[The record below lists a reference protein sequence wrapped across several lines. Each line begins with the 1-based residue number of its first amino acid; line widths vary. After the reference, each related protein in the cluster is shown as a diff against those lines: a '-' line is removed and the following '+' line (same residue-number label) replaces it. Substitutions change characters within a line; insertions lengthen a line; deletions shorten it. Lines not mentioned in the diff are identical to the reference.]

1 MGGKNMS
8 RTSGNSL
15 FWVFSY
21 LCLGTLVSPTDAKGT
36 YYHHPAP
43 VSYSNRYNLYTS
55 GSSPQL
61 SPGKPMGKHKS
72 YCAYVVQRN
81 VTCTLQDGVE
91 SYVKAEYHK
100 CSWGPKCPGKVLYR
114 TFYRPKYKI
123 GYKTVTE
130 LAWRCCPGLMGE
142 GCHDSPTDQP
152 GILPQ
157 RPSPKIPPGHKMFP
171 GPRVPPHPQIH
182 PEPFPGPKKNHYG
195 RKIPGIFG
203 DRLDRLE
210 EEVRRLSQS
219 YDSLHNVVSGL
230 GDHLRLAIQED
241 TNKMIGSL
249 MNSPSVPDSTVGFGV
264 IPDGIVDV
272 ADKADIATYPP
283 VGEILAK
290 VSEVSDVL
298 KTKTDLLNEV
308 HGLVLDHDGQIKH
321 LLESAR
327 PSPLTSIDML
337 EEYMDTRLSNLR
349 AELLDGFEK
358 KLVKIQSTCDFRI
371 KEVQQQCEE
380 EKAANLRLQQT
391 LDGKELEIKKE
402 ISQLET
408 QIQGLT
414 VVESC
419 CGNLN
424 YLTERMDILEKG
436 LHSISESQKNL
447 HSHLNGEFSTVTLGS
462 LVEGRFEDLEVR
474 LNATERETGSCCSS
488 LEDSMMGLVGSELDG
503 VRTSFEDKMRTLEDR
518 FMTIVG
524 ELSNVS
530 TPAGLDGAVM
540 PLLEGELA
548 NMRKQTDERLEVL
561 QSQLTTLENTCLLGC
576 ASASKDVETFRT
588 EIEDCQSKNQDLL
601 LRMDSNNDLLR
612 KLNATI
618 LEIQRRIEEE
628 AAGSL
633 QGEITLLKINLNT
646 VSKSLTGLKDS
657 VSQYSNTVL
666 HVNSSLDEHER
677 KIEDE
682 VHSIQEKVS
691 DQGSQ
696 LIFSNKRVL
705 NLKGDLERL
714 KARIVNDLSNCKNA
728 AHDLQKEVAQFDSRV
743 AQVEKMCGGLGAM
756 TGSLDVIR
764 DELEKHTGS
773 LWGYMDHMNGTLAA
787 HSQEITVL
795 KDNLLDCQAKVT
807 ELAEQVT
814 HLQGASE
821 GKQH

>member
-21 LCLGTLVSPTDAKGT
+21 LCLGTLVSPTHAKGT
-36 YYHHPAP
+36 YFHHPAP
-43 VSYSNRYNLYTS
+43 VSYNNRYNLYTS

-152 GILPQ
+152 GLLPQ

-548 NMRKQTDERLEVL
+548 NVRKQTDERLEVL

-728 AHDLQKEVAQFDSRV
+728 ARDLQKEAAQFDSRV

>member
-1 MGGKNMS
+1 MS

-21 LCLGTLVSPTDAKGT
+21 LCLGTLVSLTDAKGT

-142 GCHDSPTDQP
+142 GCHDSPTNQP
-152 GILPQ
+152 GLLPQ
-157 RPSPKIPPGHKMFP
+157 RPSPKITPGHKMFP

-195 RKIPGIFG
+195 RKMPGIFG

-272 ADKADIATYPP
+272 ADKADITTYPP

-337 EEYMDTRLSNLR
+337 EEYVDTRLSNLR
-349 AELLDGFEK
+349 AEMLDGFEK

-447 HSHLNGEFSTVTLGS
+447 HSQLNGEFSTITLGS
-462 LVEGRFEDLEVR
+462 LVEGRFEDLEAR

-503 VRTSFEDKMRTLEDR
+503 VRTSFEDKMRTVEDR

-530 TPAGLDGAVM
+530 APAGLDGAVM

-561 QSQLTTLENTCLLGC
+561 QSRLTTLESTCLLGC

-714 KARIVNDLSNCKNA
+714 KARIVNDLSNCKNV
-728 AHDLQKEVAQFDSRV
+728 AHVLQKEVAQFDSRV
-743 AQVEKMCGGLGAM
+743 AQVENMCGGLGAM
-756 TGSLDVIR
+756 TGSLDIIR

-773 LWGYMDHMNGTLAA
+773 LWGYMDHMNGTLAT

-814 HLQGASE
+814 HLEGASE

>member
-1 MGGKNMS
+1 MGGTRGDPRLGAVS
-8 RTSGNSL
+8 C
-15 FWVFSY
+15 
-21 LCLGTLVSPTDAKGT
+21 LCLCLAALVSLAAAKGS
-36 YYHHPAP
+36 YYRPAAP
-43 VSYSNRYNLYTS
+43 AGRYSLYAA
-55 GSSPQL
+55 G
-61 SPGKPMGKHKS
+61 PGPGPGPGRHKS

-100 CSWGPKCPGKVLYR
+100 CSWGPKCPWKVLYR

-130 LAWRCCPGLMGE
+130 LAWKCCPGLLGE
-142 GCHDSPTDQP
+142 GCHASPTNQP
-152 GILPQ
+152 GLLPQ
-157 RPSPKIPPGHKMFP
+157 RPSPKILPGHTMFP

-182 PEPFPGPKKNHYG
+182 ADPFPSPKKNYYG
-195 RKIPGIFG
+195 RKMPGIFG

-264 IPDGIVDV
+264 IPEGIVDV
-272 ADKADIATYPP
+272 ADKADVSTYPP

-298 KTKTDLLNEV
+298 KTKTDLLDEV

-337 EEYMDTRLSNLR
+337 EEYVDTRLSNLQ

-371 KEVQQQCEE
+371 KEVQEQCEE

-419 CGNLN
+419 CSNLN

-447 HSHLNGEFSTVTLGS
+447 HSQLNGKFSTIPPGS
-462 LVEGRFEDLEVR
+462 LLEGRFEDLEAR
-474 LNATERETGSCCSS
+474 LNATERDTGSCCSS

-503 VRTSFEDKMRTLEDR
+503 TRTSFEDKMRVLEDR
-518 FMTIVG
+518 FVTIVR

-530 TPAGLDGAVM
+530 APASMDGAVM
-540 PLLEGELA
+540 PFLEGQLA
-548 NMRKQTDERLEVL
+548 DVRKQTDERLEGL
-561 QSQLTTLENTCLLGC
+561 QSRLTTLESTCLLGC
-576 ASASKDVETFRT
+576 TSASKDVETFRT

-601 LRMDSNNDLLR
+601 LRMDSNNDLLH

-618 LEIQRRIEEE
+618 LEVQRRIEEA

-646 VSKSLTGLKDS
+646 VSKSLTGLQDS

-682 VHSIQEKVS
+682 VHSLQEQVS

-696 LIFSNKRVL
+696 LLFSNKRVL

-714 KARIVNDLSNCKNA
+714 KARIVNDLGHCKNA
-728 AHDLQKEVAQFDSRV
+728 AYDLQKEVAQFDSRV
-743 AQVEKMCGGLGAM
+743 AQVENVCRRLGTV
-756 TGSLDVIR
+756 TGSLDLFQA
-764 DELEKHTGS
+764 ELEKHTGS
-773 LWGYMDHMNGTLAA
+773 LWGYLDHLNGTLTA
-787 HSQEITVL
+787 HAQEITVL
-795 KDNLLDCQAKVT
+795 RDNLLDCQAKVT

-814 HLQGASE
+814 HLERAPE
-821 GKQH
+821 RKQH

>member
-1 MGGKNMS
+1 
-8 RTSGNSL
+8 T
-15 FWVFSY
+15 
-21 LCLGTLVSPTDAKGT
+21 
-36 YYHHPAP
+36 PAP
-43 VSYSNRYNLYTS
+43 SWVWSS
-55 GSSPQL
+55 GGPLHSD
-61 SPGKPMGKHKS
+61 

-81 VTCTLQDGVE
+81 VTCTLQDGME

-142 GCHDSPTDQP
+142 GCHDSPTDEP
-152 GILPQ
+152 GLLPQ
-157 RPSPKIPPGHKMFP
+157 RPSPKMPPGHKMFP

-182 PEPFPGPKKNHYG
+182 PEPFPGKM
-195 RKIPGIFG
+195 PGIFG

-337 EEYMDTRLSNLR
+337 EEYVDTRLSNLR

-447 HSHLNGEFSTVTLGS
+447 HSQLNGEFSTITLGS
-462 LVEGRFEDLEVR
+462 LVEGRFEDLEAR

-530 TPAGLDGAVM
+530 APAGLDGAVM
-540 PLLEGELA
+540 
-548 NMRKQTDERLEVL
+548 KQTDERLEVL
-561 QSQLTTLENTCLLGC
+561 QSQLTTLESTCLLGC

-601 LRMDSNNDLLR
+601 LRMDSNSDLLR

-618 LEIQRRIEEE
+618 LEIQRQIEEE
-628 AAGSL
+628 AADSL

-677 KIEDE
+677 KIGDE

-728 AHDLQKEVAQFDSRV
+728 AHDLQKEVAQFDGRV
-743 AQVEKMCGGLGAM
+743 AQVENMCGGLGAM

-787 HSQEITVL
+787 HTQEITVL

-807 ELAEQVT
+807 ELAEQMPGHSWVVVM
-814 HLQGASE
+814 
-821 GKQH
+821 

>member
-1 MGGKNMS
+1 MTKARRFSGKTFS
-8 RTSGNSL
+8 CASL
-15 FWVFSY
+15 SL
-21 LCLGTLVSPTDAKGT
+21 LCVGTLVCLADAKGT
-36 YYHHPAP
+36 YYRPP
-43 VSYSNRYNLYTS
+43 VPISYGKRYNLYTS

-61 SPGKPMGKHKS
+61 TPGKPMGKHKS

-81 VTCTLQDGVE
+81 VTCTLQDGAE

-100 CSWGPKCPGKVLYR
+100 CSWGLKCPGKVLYR
-114 TFYRPKYKI
+114 TFFRPRYKI

-130 LAWRCCPGLMGE
+130 IAWRCCPGLIGE
-142 GCHDSPTDQP
+142 VCHDSPTDQP
-152 GILPQ
+152 GLLPQ
-157 RPSPKIPPGHKMFP
+157 HPSPKILPTQKMFP
-171 GPRVPPHPQIH
+171 GPRVPPHPKIH
-182 PEPFPGPKKNHYG
+182 AEPYPGPKKNHYG
-195 RKIPGIFG
+195 RKMPGLFG

-219 YDSLHNVVSGL
+219 YDSLHTMVSSL

-241 TNKMIGSL
+241 TSKMIGSL
-249 MNSPSVPDSTVGFGV
+249 MNSPSVPDSTMGFGV
-264 IPDGIVDV
+264 IPDGIVDA
-272 ADKADIATYPP
+272 ADKADLSPYPP
-283 VGEILAK
+283 VGEILSK
-290 VSEVSDVL
+290 VTAVSDTL
-298 KTKTDLLNEV
+298 KIKTDLLEEV
-308 HGLVLDHDGQIKH
+308 HGMVLDHDGQIKH

-337 EEYMDTRLSNLR
+337 EEYVDSRLSNLR
-349 AELLDGFEK
+349 VELLDGFEK
-358 KLVKIQSTCDFRI
+358 KLVNIQSTCDFRI

-419 CGNLN
+419 CSNLN
-424 YLTERMDILEKG
+424 YLTKRMDILEKG

-447 HSHLNGEFSTVTLGS
+447 HSRMDSELSTVALGS
-462 LVEGRFEDLEVR
+462 VFEGRFEDLEAR
-474 LNATERETGSCCSS
+474 LNITERETGSCCSTV
-488 LEDSMMGLVGSELDG
+488 EDNMRGLLGSELDG
-503 VRTSFEDKMRTLEDR
+503 TRTLFDDKMRTLEER

-524 ELSNVS
+524 DVSNVS
-530 TPAGLDGAVM
+530 STVGIDGAVM
-540 PLLEGELA
+540 PFLEGELA
-548 NMRKQTDERLEVL
+548 NIRKEADEKMEVI
-561 QSQLTTLENTCLLGC
+561 QSQMVTLENTCLLGC
-576 ASASKDVETFRT
+576 ASTSKDVEIFRT

-601 LRMDSNNDLLR
+601 LRMDSNSDLLR

-657 VSQYSNTVL
+657 VSQYSDTVL
-666 HVNSSLDEHER
+666 HVNSSVDQRER

-682 VHSIQEKVS
+682 VHSIQEKIS

-696 LIFSNKRVL
+696 LLFSNKRVL

-714 KARIVNDLSNCKNA
+714 KSRITNDLSNCRNA
-728 AHDLQKEVAQFDSRV
+728 ALSLQKEVLQFDGRV
-743 AQVEKMCGGLGAM
+743 AQVEDMCGRLGTM
-756 TGSLDVIR
+756 TGTLDHIR
-764 DELEKHTGS
+764 SEMENNAGS
-773 LWGYMDHMNGTLAA
+773 LWGYMDHMNETLAA
-787 HSQEITVL
+787 HSQELTVL

-807 ELAEQVT
+807 ELAEDISLLESK
-814 HLQGASE
+814 LQGT
-821 GKQH
+821 QH

>member
-1 MGGKNMS
+1 MS
-8 RTSGNSL
+8 RTRGNSL
-15 FWVFSY
+15 SWVVAY
-21 LCLGTLVSPTDAKGT
+21 LCLGTVVCPTDAKGT
-36 YYHHPAP
+36 YYHQPAP
-43 VSYSNRYNLYTS
+43 ASYSSRYSLYTA
-55 GSSPQL
+55 GSSPRL

-152 GILPQ
+152 GLLPQ

-249 MNSPSVPDSTVGFGV
+249 MNSPSMPDSTVGFGV

-272 ADKADIATYPP
+272 ADKADITTYPP
-283 VGEILAK
+283 VSEILAK

-337 EEYMDTRLSNLR
+337 EEYVDTRLSNLR
-349 AELLDGFEK
+349 GELLDGFEK

-447 HSHLNGEFSTVTLGS
+447 HSQLNGEFSTITLGS
-462 LVEGRFEDLEVR
+462 LIEGRLEDLEAR

-530 TPAGLDGAVM
+530 APAGLDGAVM

-561 QSQLTTLENTCLLGC
+561 QSRLTTLESTCLLGC

-628 AAGSL
+628 ATGSL

-743 AQVEKMCGGLGAM
+743 AQVENMCSRLGAM
-756 TGSLDVIR
+756 TGSLDIIR

-773 LWGYMDHMNGTLAA
+773 LWGYMDHMNGTLAS

-814 HLQGASE
+814 HLEGASE